1 MRIFLGMCIILFASC
16 KVDTI
21 VPAAQ
26 EKFVLELPEGFPSIN
41 IPSDNELTQE
51 RIDLGKKLFFDTRL
65 SGDNSVSC
73 GTCHD
78 PELSFADDV
87 PISPGIEQRLGFRN
101 APSLANVGYKNRLF
115 ADGGVSTLEF
125 QVLAPMDSHEEMDV
139 SVLDVAEI
147 LKGDPTINALSQKA
161 YGRDVDP
168 FVITRSIAAF
178 ERTLISGNSPYDRYI
193 NGEFTALSEP
203 AVAGMN
209 LFFSPQLACSTCH
222 STFLFSDG
230 SYYNIGL
237 EEVYA
242 DNGRERITANPSDN
256 GKFMT
261 PSLRNIALTAPYM
274 HNGSIP
280 TLEAVIEHFNTG
292 GVNHDLKD
300 ERIQPLNLTSEQK
313 EQLVSFLHS
322 LTDVEFTENVNF
334 RPE

>member
-1 MRIFLGMCIILFASC
+1 MRMILGFCLIAFASC
-16 KVDTI
+16 KVDPI
-21 VPAAQ
+21 VPETQ
-26 EKFVLELPEGFPSIN
+26 EKYVLDLPEGFPQMN
-41 IPSDNELTQE
+41 VPSDNELTQE
-51 RIDLGKKLFFDTRL
+51 RIDLGKNLFFDTRL

-73 GTCHD
+73 GSCHN

-147 LKGDPTINALSQKA
+147 LKADPSVNALSQKA

-178 ERTLISGNSPYDRYI
+178 ERTLVSGNSPYDRYI
-193 NGEFTALSEP
+193 NGDLSALSEP
-203 AVAGMN
+203 AIAGMN
-209 LFFSPQLACSTCH
+209 LFFSPQLACSSCH

-230 SYYNIGL
+230 NYYNIGL

-242 DNGRERITANPSDN
+242 DNGRERITSNASDN

-280 TLEAVIEHFNTG
+280 TLEAVIEHFNAG
-292 GVNHDLKD
+292 GVNHTLQDA
-300 ERIQPLNLTSEQK
+300 RIQPLNLTSTQK
-313 EQLVSFLHS
+313 DQLVSFLYS
-322 LTDVEFTENVNF
+322 LTDVEFIENPNF